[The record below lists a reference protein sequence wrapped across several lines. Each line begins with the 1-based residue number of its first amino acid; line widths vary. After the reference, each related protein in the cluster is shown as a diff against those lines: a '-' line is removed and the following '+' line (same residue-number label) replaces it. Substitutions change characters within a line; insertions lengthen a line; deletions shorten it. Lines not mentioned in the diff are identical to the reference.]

1 MCKDHLARLWP
12 MLLSCTAHT
21 STDSQTDWL
30 QVSLLQQ
37 VLPIGPS
44 SKTSLCSHKHS
55 ITSSQTGW
63 LQITFLYQVA
73 HVDLQPE
80 DLAPGTNR
88 LVANQIQTRKRLY
101 KKNASSHPGFR
112 FLGLPITFLH
122 QVAHA
127 GLQPEDLA
135 PGRTGWMQIQ
145 FKHIKG

>member
-1 MCKDHLARLWP
+1 M
-12 MLLSCTAHT
+12 
-21 STDSQTDWL
+21 
-30 QVSLLQQ
+30 
-37 VLPIGPS
+37 
-44 SKTSLCSHKHS
+44 
-55 ITSSQTGW
+55 
-63 LQITFLYQVA
+63 TFLYQVVP
-73 HVDLQPE
+73 VDLQPE

-101 KKNASSHPGFR
+101 KKNAIYYLNASSRPGFR
-112 FLGLPITFLH
+112 FLGLPVTFLH

>member
-12 MLLSCTAHT
+12 MLLSCAAHT

-44 SKTSLCSHKHS
+44 SKTSLCSHKRS

-101 KKNASSHPGFR
+101 KKNASSRPGFR